1 MNEAKAQKEQYDF
14 AQTINANIIPTIN
27 KNSGDYKAVSHF
39 IATMEHLWSKPFASL
54 EESFI
59 LKQIKS
65 LSKNGDFGI
74 ALNLLNDYIIEETK
88 KNLTDIIAR
97 YPNHLREGVPT
108 TMTIFGGFTNAIS
121 IHLALAK
128 IVFEKLQS
136 IDKIHRL
143 TEALIGLRST
153 VSQFAK
159 LQANTLKLIEN
170 LNGVISNQEE
180 AYKFTSENFELIEN
194 EEGKLV
200 LLPTKKF
207 INQVITEANDPS
219 TEIKSY
225 NYEDDYFTA
234 FVEKKNFREN
244 YSKPKGCPIHSSQTS
259 SGESV
264 MDRYFDK
271 IERILINLVN

>member
-1 MNEAKAQKEQYDF
+1 MDQAKMQKEQYDF
-14 AQTINANIIPTIN
+14 AQTINANITPTIN
-27 KNSGDYKAVSHF
+27 KSSGDYKAVSHF
-39 IATMEHLWSKPFASL
+39 IATMEHLWSKPFVSL

-59 LKQIKS
+59 LNQIKS
-65 LSKNGDFGI
+65 LSKNGDFEI

-97 YPNHLREGVPT
+97 YPNHLREGIPT

-136 IDKIHRL
+136 IDKTHRL
-143 TEALIGLRST
+143 TETLLGLRST

-219 TEIKSY
+219 TMIKSY

-234 FVEKKNFREN
+234 FVENKNFREN
-244 YSKPKGCPIHSSQTS
+244 YSKPKGCPIHSSQTQ
-259 SGESV
+259 SGENV
-264 MDRYFDK
+264 MDRYFNK
-271 IERILINLVN
+271 VEGILISLVS